1 MNDEWQWWALI
12 LGILLG
18 VGGYW
23 LLRERLPRREE
34 DLDPLERSAEADWI
48 SRSVERMGGQAP
60 PEVVTIILDLHREY
74 LAERAPLEPIG
85 AERWESIDVE
95 PEPVPDVTTVTPRS
109 SSPSRSR
116 EIPGDPDLLTSD

>member
-34 DLDPLERSAEADWI
+34 DIDPVERSAEADWI

-74 LAERAPLEPIG
+74 LAERAPIEVTG
-85 AERWESIDVE
+85 ADLRESFE
-95 PEPVPDVTTVTPRS
+95 PEPEPAAELTTPTPRS
-109 SSPSRSR
+109 TSPSRAR
-116 EIPGDPDLLTSD
+116 EIPTDPDLLASD

>member
-34 DLDPLERSAEADWI
+34 DIDPVERIAEAEWI

-60 PEVVTIILDLHREY
+60 PEVVAIILDLHREY
-74 LAERAPLEPIG
+74 LAERAPIEPSG
-85 AERWESIDVE
+85 AERGENIEVE
-95 PEPVPDVTTVTPRS
+95 PEHVPDVTTVTARS
-109 SSPSRSR
+109 TRPSRSR
-116 EIPGDPDLLTSD
+116 EIPADPDLLTSD

>member
-34 DLDPLERSAEADWI
+34 DIDPRERIAEAEWI

-60 PEVVTIILDLHREY
+60 PEVVSIILDLHREY
-74 LAERAPLEPIG
+74 LTERAPLEPSRPEHWDGI
-85 AERWESIDVE
+85 AAE
-95 PEPVPDVTTVTPRS
+95 PETVPDVTTVTARPTSR
-109 SSPSRSR
+109 SRSR
-116 EIPGDPDLLTSD
+116 EIPADPDLLTSD

>member
-34 DLDPLERSAEADWI
+34 DIDPVERNAEADWI

-74 LAERAPLEPIG
+74 LAERAPIEVGGADLRESLDPESEPA
-85 AERWESIDVE
+85 AE
-95 PEPVPDVTTVTPRS
+95 PMTPPQRS
-109 SSPSRSR
+109 SSPSRAR
-116 EIPGDPDLLTSD
+116 EIPNDPDLLASD

>member
-34 DLDPLERSAEADWI
+34 DVDPVERIAEAEWI

-60 PEVVTIILDLHREY
+60 PEVISIILDLHREY
-74 LAERAPLEPIG
+74 LAERSPIEVTSADRG
-85 AERWESIDVE
+85 ETFDPG
-95 PEPVPDVTTVTPRS
+95 PEPTTGVTAATPRS
-109 SSPSRSR
+109 TSPSRSR
-116 EIPGDPDLLTSD
+116 EIPADPDLLASD

>member
-1 MNDEWQWWALI
+1 MNEEWQWWALI

-34 DLDPLERSAEADWI
+34 DIDPVERSAEADWI

-60 PEVVTIILDLHREY
+60 PEVVSIILDLHREY
-74 LAERAPLEPIG
+74 LAERAPIEPSG
-85 AERWESIDVE
+85 ADHWESFDPG
-95 PEPVPDVTTVTPRS
+95 PEPTADGTTPSPRS
-109 SSPSRSR
+109 ASPSRSR
-116 EIPGDPDLLTSD
+116 EIPADPDLLTSD

>member
-1 MNDEWQWWALI
+1 MNEEWQWWALI

-34 DLDPLERSAEADWI
+34 DIGSAERIAEADWI

-74 LAERAPLEPIG
+74 LTERAPIKLSE
-85 AERWESIDVE
+85 AVRDESVDAE
-95 PEPVPDVTTVTPRS
+95 PEPTADITTPTPRS
-109 SSPSRSR
+109 TRPSRAR
-116 EIPGDPDLLTSD
+116 DIPTDPDLLASD

>member
-34 DLDPLERSAEADWI
+34 DIDLVERSAEADWI

-60 PEVVTIILDLHREY
+60 PEVVSIILDLHREY
-74 LAERAPLEPIG
+74 LAERAPIEPSGAGHRESLE
-85 AERWESIDVE
+85 VE

-109 SSPSRSR
+109 TSPSRSR
-116 EIPGDPDLLTSD
+116 EIPADPDLLTSD

>member
-34 DLDPLERSAEADWI
+34 DIDPAERRAESDWI
-48 SRSVERMGGQAP
+48 SRSVERKGGQAP
-60 PEVVTIILDLHREY
+60 PEVVSIILDLHREY
-74 LAERAPLEPIG
+74 LAERAPIEPSG
-85 AERWESIDVE
+85 IDRADSLDTA
-95 PEPVPDVTTVTPRS
+95 PEPAADVVTTRPS
-109 SSPSRSR
+109 SASPSRSR
-116 EIPGDPDLLTSD
+116 EIPTDPDLLASD

>member
-34 DLDPLERSAEADWI
+34 DIDPVERSAEADWI

-60 PEVVTIILDLHREY
+60 PEVVSIILDLHREY
-74 LAERAPLEPIG
+74 LAERAPIELSG
-85 AERWESIDVE
+85 ADRRESFGAE
-95 PEPVPDVTTVTPRS
+95 PEPTADITTPAPRS
-109 SSPSRSR
+109 TGPSRSR
-116 EIPGDPDLLTSD
+116 DIPADPDLLASD

>member
-23 LLRERLPRREE
+23 LLRERLPRRE
-34 DLDPLERSAEADWI
+34 DDVDPVERIAESDWI

-60 PEVVTIILDLHREY
+60 PEVVSIILDLHREY
-74 LAERAPLEPIG
+74 LAERAPIEVSG
-85 AERWESIDVE
+85 AGRGESFDPG
-95 PEPVPDVTTVTPRS
+95 PEATTGVTTATPRS
-109 SSPSRSR
+109 TSPSRSR
-116 EIPGDPDLLTSD
+116 EIPADPDLLASD